1 LSVVSRSAH
10 NIGFSVCLRRPGLK
24 KAKYFRSLSPQ
35 SDAPR
40 RIGAVADEER
50 S

>member
-1 LSVVSRSAH
+1 
-10 NIGFSVCLRRPGLK
+10 VCLRRPGLK
-24 KAKYFRSLSPQ
+24 KAKNIRSLSPL
-35 SDAPR
+35 SGAPL